1 MNENAPP
8 PALLNHTVVSNPR
21 SHPYT
26 RVVHAGRGYTED
38 VTLNP
43 KKQPSATQKGPPR
56 AQNNRPVIRGALQN
70 VQAILVGTRELEG
83 VAERLLEDGA
93 NVNVDGLV
101 GASQG
106 GLEVG
111 DFLAVVLDVDA
122 QQLEGNNAVL
132 AVGLLGDDVE
142 DCELVQLGGDLNRV
156 EAGAE
161 DEVVDG
167 EVAKILLIGE
177 VGEGGIALH
186 GPSATS

>member
-1 MNENAPP
+1 M
-8 PALLNHTVVSNPR
+8 
-21 SHPYT
+21 
-26 RVVHAGRGYTED
+26 
-38 VTLNP
+38 
-43 KKQPSATQKGPPR
+43 
-56 AQNNRPVIRGALQN
+56 
-70 VQAILVGTRELEG
+70 GTRELEG